1 MPSPYYASRCNLP
14 IEEQEDHKKYVK
26 NNAKLYFNYATMNSG
41 KSLQL
46 MSIAH
51 NMDER
56 HIPTLTIKP
65 SIDTRDGENKI
76 YSRIGISRDCR
87 MFSPEDDLFNL
98 ISEENSRRISCN
110 SYLEWIF
117 VDEAQFLT
125 EEQVDQLSDV
135 VDYLCINV
143 MCYGLRTDFKS
154 RLFPGSKRLFELAD
168 TIEEIKSTCEC
179 GNKTII
185 NARVDKDGNVLKNGP
200 QTLVGGDDRYIS
212 ICRKCWKRSISNF
225 Y

>member
-87 MFSPEDDLFNL
+87 MFSPEDDLFDL
-98 ISEENSRRISCN
+98 ISEENSRRILCN

-179 GNKTII
+179 GSKTII

-212 ICRKCWKRSISNF
+212 ICRKCWKRSI
-225 Y
+225 